1 MKMNAFVIFDEILM
15 VLNEESKDKVL
26 AIFNDIKYKHMIVI
40 VTKDEQVLN
49 ISDNIVLLSYREVNQ
64 IGNAVDIKKN
74 SLYSKIIK
82 D

>member
-1 MKMNAFVIFDEILM
+1 MIEILA

-40 VTKDEQVLN
+40 VTKDELVLN
-49 ISDNIVLLSYREVNQ
+49 MSDNIVLLSYGEVNQ
-64 IGNAVDIKKN
+64 IGNSVDIMKN